1 MSATTSPADSS
12 TATGGPTTTTT
23 PTTST
28 STAAATVTNA
38 IVKTVEAIISST
50 APAASQSPSPSPSG
64 FSTPTQSPTSSSTP
78 TTTASM
84 GGPEEKLSV
93 QDLSQTLQHFGVVD
107 YLVFIAM
114 LAVCA
119 VIGVYFG
126 FIEKKQKAKKKG
138 QLAGKDGAGA
148 AGVEERRGSEALD
161 YLVGGRQ
168 MKVFPVAL
176 SLVAS
181 FVSGISLLGTSTEIY
196 VYGTQY
202 AFILVT
208 LAISGAISWYIF
220 LPVFCNL
227 QLTSTYEYFEMRFN
241 KSVRLLG
248 SALFT
253 CSNLIWLPI
262 VIFVPAL
269 AFNQDVIQTIVM
281 VFAIFFVIIK
291 GTMDVGGLGVVIQR
305 NFDSGRLEWPEMT
318 FDPKVRM
325 SMIAMMLGNVGQFAY
340 QLGCNQIII
349 QRYNSLPGKK
359 EMAQTSF
366 IFIVGLTVLNA
377 VCLYNG
383 LLLYATYYDC
393 DPLTT
398 KLAVAKDQLVPLLV
412 VQSLSSF
419 PGVPGMFVAG
429 VFSAALSSLSTGLNS
444 LAAVF
449 LEDYIKPLR
458 KKPMTEHEVA
468 ITVRLCTVIIGVLS
482 VGLVFVVERMGTHV
496 MQLSMT
502 VGAIVNG
509 PLMGLFVMGLL
520 IPSINSKSA
529 LLGTVVSFFFMAW
542 LCLSAQMAVTSG
554 EMQWETKPVSTDGCT
569 YEFERPLVTPANVTI
584 PKAEQA
590 FHLKNY
596 FYRPLSFGEEIYH
609 VSFMFYS
616 LIGSAVA
623 VVVAQLAGFFFG
635 RNDPKDVDPD
645 LLSPCIRRFYK
656 TNYATY
662 FQLRYGAGIRNL
674 GAVLFIVDTTIWLP
688 LCMYIPAITY
698 SQVTGTGIYVI
709 TPIVCII
716 CTFYTCVGG
725 LKAVIWSD
733 VIQSFV
739 MFGSI
744 LVVCIK
750 GTSDVGGL
758 AVVLQRNEES
768 GRLNAPEWT
777 WDPTV
782 RLSMLS
788 VIVGG
793 TLHKIQSSDVNQISI
808 QRFLSLPSYEH
819 AKRCM
824 QVFTLLL
831 IFLLSCCCYMGLVS
845 YAVYHECD
853 PISTKLAKASD
864 QLPSLLMMRTLGS
877 MPGLPGLFVAGVF
890 SAALSSLS
898 TGLNSLACVLTQD
911 IVQPLLKKPLTER
924 QTACWL
930 RGIVV
935 GFGFSCIGMVKIV
948 EKLGNV
954 VPLATT
960 VGAVSMGPLLGIYG
974 MGVGLPWVKGKSVM
988 VGSLVSFLVL
998 AWICINAQLGQMNG
1012 EIRYPKMPVSVEG
1025 CDYSFDNA
1033 TVFQAIHD
1041 YSPSERNLYHLS
1053 FFWYTA
1059 FGGVICT
1066 VFSLLASLFFGWE
1079 DLSQMDPALITPCM
1093 RRFLPKKNYQAVKM
1107 QDLFKRK
1114 ECHAE
1119 TEINS

>member
-23 PTTST
+23 PTIST

-50 APAASQSPSPSPSG
+50 APAASQSASPSPSG

-269 AFNQDVIQTIVM
+269 AFNQVTGINIHVITPIVCVICIFYTTAGGLKAVVWTDVIQTIVM
-281 VFAIFFVIIK
+281 VLAIFFVIIK

-590 FHLKNY
+590 
-596 FYRPLSFGEEIYH
+596 PLSFGEEIYH

-623 VVVAQLAGFFFG
+623 VVVAQLSGFFFG

-656 TNYATY
+656 TNYATV
-662 FQLRYGAGIRNL
+662 QL
-674 GAVLFIVDTTIWLP
+674 
-688 LCMYIPAITY
+688 
-698 SQVTGTGIYVI
+698 
-709 TPIVCII
+709 
-716 CTFYTCVGG
+716 
-725 LKAVIWSD
+725 
-733 VIQSFV
+733 
-739 MFGSI
+739 
-744 LVVCIK
+744 
-750 GTSDVGGL
+750 
-758 AVVLQRNEES
+758 EE
-768 GRLNAPEWT
+768 N
-777 WDPTV
+777 
-782 RLSMLS
+782 
-788 VIVGG
+788 
-793 TLHKIQSSDVNQISI
+793 TLTNFNDK
-808 QRFLSLPSYEH
+808 
-819 AKRCM
+819 C
-824 QVFTLLL
+824 
-831 IFLLSCCCYMGLVS
+831 
-845 YAVYHECD
+845 
-853 PISTKLAKASD
+853 
-864 QLPSLLMMRTLGS
+864 
-877 MPGLPGLFVAGVF
+877 
-890 SAALSSLS
+890 
-898 TGLNSLACVLTQD
+898 
-911 IVQPLLKKPLTER
+911 
-924 QTACWL
+924 
-930 RGIVV
+930 
-935 GFGFSCIGMVKIV
+935 
-948 EKLGNV
+948 
-954 VPLATT
+954 
-960 VGAVSMGPLLGIYG
+960 
-974 MGVGLPWVKGKSVM
+974 
-988 VGSLVSFLVL
+988 
-998 AWICINAQLGQMNG
+998 
-1012 EIRYPKMPVSVEG
+1012 
-1025 CDYSFDNA
+1025 
-1033 TVFQAIHD
+1033 
-1041 YSPSERNLYHLS
+1041 
-1053 FFWYTA
+1053 
-1059 FGGVICT
+1059 
-1066 VFSLLASLFFGWE
+1066 
-1079 DLSQMDPALITPCM
+1079 
-1093 RRFLPKKNYQAVKM
+1093 
-1107 QDLFKRK
+1107 
-1114 ECHAE
+1114 
-1119 TEINS
+1119 

>member
-1 MSATTSPADSS
+1 MSATTSPAESS
-12 TATGGPTTTTT
+12 TATGGPTTT
-23 PTTST
+23 T

-227 QLTSTYEYFEMRFN
+227 QLTSTYEYF
-241 KSVRLLG
+241 
-248 SALFT
+248 
-253 CSNLIWLPI
+253 
-262 VIFVPAL
+262 
-269 AFNQDVIQTIVM
+269 
-281 VFAIFFVIIK
+281 
-291 GTMDVGGLGVVIQR
+291 
-305 NFDSGRLEWPEMT
+305 
-318 FDPKVRM
+318 
-325 SMIAMMLGNVGQFAY
+325 QF
-340 QLGCNQIII
+340 
-349 QRYNSLPGKK
+349 
-359 EMAQTSF
+359 
-366 IFIVGLTVLNA
+366 
-377 VCLYNG
+377 
-383 LLLYATYYDC
+383 
-393 DPLTT
+393 
-398 KLAVAKDQLVPLLV
+398 
-412 VQSLSSF
+412 
-419 PGVPGMFVAG
+419 
-429 VFSAALSSLSTGLNS
+429 
-444 LAAVF
+444 
-449 LEDYIKPLR
+449 
-458 KKPMTEHEVA
+458 
-468 ITVRLCTVIIGVLS
+468 
-482 VGLVFVVERMGTHV
+482 
-496 MQLSMT
+496 
-502 VGAIVNG
+502 
-509 PLMGLFVMGLL
+509 
-520 IPSINSKSA
+520 
-529 LLGTVVSFFFMAW
+529 
-542 LCLSAQMAVTSG
+542 
-554 EMQWETKPVSTDGCT
+554 
-569 YEFERPLVTPANVTI
+569 
-584 PKAEQA
+584 
-590 FHLKNY
+590 
-596 FYRPLSFGEEIYH
+596 
-609 VSFMFYS
+609 
-616 LIGSAVA
+616 
-623 VVVAQLAGFFFG
+623 
-635 RNDPKDVDPD
+635 
-645 LLSPCIRRFYK
+645 
-656 TNYATY
+656 
-662 FQLRYGAGIRNL
+662 RYGAGIRNF
-674 GAVLFIVDTTIWLP
+674 GAILFIVGTMLWLP
-688 LCMYIPAITY
+688 VAIYVPAITY
-698 SQVTGTGIYVI
+698 NQVTGTGIYVI

-725 LKAVIWSD
+725 LKAVIWTD

-744 LVVCIK
+744 LAVCIK
-750 GTSDVGGL
+750 GTYDVGGL
-758 AVVLQRNEES
+758 PVVLQRNEDS
-768 GRLNAPEWT
+768 GRLNVPEWT

-793 TLHKIQSSDVNQISI
+793 TLHKMQSSDVNQVSI

-824 QVFTLLL
+824 LVFTLLL

-845 YAVYHECD
+845 YAVYHDCD

-877 MPGLPGLFVAGVF
+877 WPGLPGLFVAGVF

-898 TGLNSLACVLTQD
+898 TGLNSLACVVTQD
-911 IVQPLLKKPLTER
+911 IMRPLLKKPLTER
-924 QTACWL
+924 QTAFWL
-930 RGIVV
+930 RAIVV
-935 GFGFSCIGMVKIV
+935 GFGFSCIGMVNIV

-954 VPLATT
+954 IPLVTT
-960 VGAVSMGPLLGIYG
+960 TSAVTMGPLLGIYC

-988 VGSLVSFLVL
+988 VGSLVSFLAL
-998 AWICINAQLGQMNG
+998 GWICVKAQLGKMNG

-1093 RRFLPKKNYQAVKM
+1093 RRFLPKKNCQAVNM
-1107 QDLFKRK
+1107 QDLFKR
-1114 ECHAE
+1114 
-1119 TEINS
+1119 

>member
-1 MSATTSPADSS
+1 MSATTSPAESS
-12 TATGGPTTTTT
+12 TATGGPTTT
-23 PTTST
+23 T

-227 QLTSTYEYFEMRFN
+227 QLTSTYEYF
-241 KSVRLLG
+241 
-248 SALFT
+248 
-253 CSNLIWLPI
+253 
-262 VIFVPAL
+262 
-269 AFNQDVIQTIVM
+269 
-281 VFAIFFVIIK
+281 
-291 GTMDVGGLGVVIQR
+291 
-305 NFDSGRLEWPEMT
+305 
-318 FDPKVRM
+318 
-325 SMIAMMLGNVGQFAY
+325 
-340 QLGCNQIII
+340 
-349 QRYNSLPGKK
+349 
-359 EMAQTSF
+359 
-366 IFIVGLTVLNA
+366 
-377 VCLYNG
+377 
-383 LLLYATYYDC
+383 
-393 DPLTT
+393 
-398 KLAVAKDQLVPLLV
+398 
-412 VQSLSSF
+412 
-419 PGVPGMFVAG
+419 
-429 VFSAALSSLSTGLNS
+429 
-444 LAAVF
+444 
-449 LEDYIKPLR
+449 
-458 KKPMTEHEVA
+458 
-468 ITVRLCTVIIGVLS
+468 
-482 VGLVFVVERMGTHV
+482 
-496 MQLSMT
+496 
-502 VGAIVNG
+502 
-509 PLMGLFVMGLL
+509 
-520 IPSINSKSA
+520 
-529 LLGTVVSFFFMAW
+529 
-542 LCLSAQMAVTSG
+542 
-554 EMQWETKPVSTDGCT
+554 
-569 YEFERPLVTPANVTI
+569 
-584 PKAEQA
+584 
-590 FHLKNY
+590 
-596 FYRPLSFGEEIYH
+596 
-609 VSFMFYS
+609 
-616 LIGSAVA
+616 
-623 VVVAQLAGFFFG
+623 
-635 RNDPKDVDPD
+635 
-645 LLSPCIRRFYK
+645 
-656 TNYATY
+656 
-662 FQLRYGAGIRNL
+662 QLRYGAGIRNL

-725 LKAVIWSD
+725 LKAVIWTD

-744 LVVCIK
+744 LAVCIK
-750 GTSDVGGL
+750 GTYDVGGL
-758 AVVLQRNEES
+758 PVVLQRNEDS
-768 GRLNAPEWT
+768 GRLNVPEWT

-793 TLHKIQSSDVNQISI
+793 TLHKMQSSDVNQVSI

-824 QVFTLLL
+824 LVFTLLL

-845 YAVYHECD
+845 YAVYHDCD

-877 MPGLPGLFVAGVF
+877 WPGLPGLFVAGVF

-898 TGLNSLACVLTQD
+898 TGLNSLACVVTQD
-911 IVQPLLKKPLTER
+911 IMRPLLKKPLTER
-924 QTACWL
+924 QTAFWL
-930 RGIVV
+930 RAIVV
-935 GFGFSCIGMVKIV
+935 GFGFSCIGMVNIV

-954 VPLATT
+954 IPLVTT
-960 VGAVSMGPLLGIYG
+960 TSAVTMGPLLGIYC

-988 VGSLVSFLVL
+988 VGSLVSFLAL
-998 AWICINAQLGQMNG
+998 GWICVKAQLGKMNG

-1093 RRFLPKKNYQAVKM
+1093 RRFLPKKNCQAVNM
-1107 QDLFKRK
+1107 QDLFKR
-1114 ECHAE
+1114 
-1119 TEINS
+1119 

>member
-1 MSATTSPADSS
+1 MSATTSPAESS
-12 TATGGPTTTTT
+12 TATGGPTTT
-23 PTTST
+23 T

-227 QLTSTYEYFEMRFN
+227 QLTSTYEYF
-241 KSVRLLG
+241 
-248 SALFT
+248 
-253 CSNLIWLPI
+253 
-262 VIFVPAL
+262 
-269 AFNQDVIQTIVM
+269 
-281 VFAIFFVIIK
+281 
-291 GTMDVGGLGVVIQR
+291 
-305 NFDSGRLEWPEMT
+305 
-318 FDPKVRM
+318 
-325 SMIAMMLGNVGQFAY
+325 
-340 QLGCNQIII
+340 
-349 QRYNSLPGKK
+349 
-359 EMAQTSF
+359 
-366 IFIVGLTVLNA
+366 
-377 VCLYNG
+377 
-383 LLLYATYYDC
+383 
-393 DPLTT
+393 
-398 KLAVAKDQLVPLLV
+398 
-412 VQSLSSF
+412 
-419 PGVPGMFVAG
+419 
-429 VFSAALSSLSTGLNS
+429 
-444 LAAVF
+444 
-449 LEDYIKPLR
+449 
-458 KKPMTEHEVA
+458 
-468 ITVRLCTVIIGVLS
+468 
-482 VGLVFVVERMGTHV
+482 
-496 MQLSMT
+496 
-502 VGAIVNG
+502 
-509 PLMGLFVMGLL
+509 
-520 IPSINSKSA
+520 
-529 LLGTVVSFFFMAW
+529 
-542 LCLSAQMAVTSG
+542 
-554 EMQWETKPVSTDGCT
+554 
-569 YEFERPLVTPANVTI
+569 
-584 PKAEQA
+584 
-590 FHLKNY
+590 
-596 FYRPLSFGEEIYH
+596 
-609 VSFMFYS
+609 
-616 LIGSAVA
+616 
-623 VVVAQLAGFFFG
+623 
-635 RNDPKDVDPD
+635 
-645 LLSPCIRRFYK
+645 
-656 TNYATY
+656 
-662 FQLRYGAGIRNL
+662 QLRYGAGIRNL

-750 GTSDVGGL
+750 GTYDVGGL

-845 YAVYHECD
+845 YAVYHDCD

-877 MPGLPGLFVAGVF
+877 WPGLPGLFVAGVF

-898 TGLNSLACVLTQD
+898 TGLNSLACVVTQD
-911 IVQPLLKKPLTER
+911 IMRPLLKKPLTER
-924 QTACWL
+924 QTAFWL
-930 RGIVV
+930 RAIVV
-935 GFGFSCIGMVKIV
+935 GFGFSCIGMVNIV

-954 VPLATT
+954 IPLVTT
-960 VGAVSMGPLLGIYG
+960 TSAVTMGPLLGIYC

-988 VGSLVSFLVL
+988 VGSLVSFLAL
-998 AWICINAQLGQMNG
+998 GWICVKAQLGKMNG

-1093 RRFLPKKNYQAVKM
+1093 RRFLPKKNCQAVNM
-1107 QDLFKRK
+1107 QDLFKR
-1114 ECHAE
+1114 
-1119 TEINS
+1119 

>member
-23 PTTST
+23 PTIST

-50 APAASQSPSPSPSG
+50 APAASQSASPSPSG

-227 QLTSTYEYFEMRFN
+227 QLTSTYEYF
-241 KSVRLLG
+241 
-248 SALFT
+248 
-253 CSNLIWLPI
+253 
-262 VIFVPAL
+262 
-269 AFNQDVIQTIVM
+269 
-281 VFAIFFVIIK
+281 
-291 GTMDVGGLGVVIQR
+291 
-305 NFDSGRLEWPEMT
+305 
-318 FDPKVRM
+318 
-325 SMIAMMLGNVGQFAY
+325 
-340 QLGCNQIII
+340 
-349 QRYNSLPGKK
+349 
-359 EMAQTSF
+359 
-366 IFIVGLTVLNA
+366 
-377 VCLYNG
+377 
-383 LLLYATYYDC
+383 
-393 DPLTT
+393 
-398 KLAVAKDQLVPLLV
+398 
-412 VQSLSSF
+412 
-419 PGVPGMFVAG
+419 
-429 VFSAALSSLSTGLNS
+429 
-444 LAAVF
+444 
-449 LEDYIKPLR
+449 
-458 KKPMTEHEVA
+458 
-468 ITVRLCTVIIGVLS
+468 
-482 VGLVFVVERMGTHV
+482 
-496 MQLSMT
+496 
-502 VGAIVNG
+502 
-509 PLMGLFVMGLL
+509 
-520 IPSINSKSA
+520 
-529 LLGTVVSFFFMAW
+529 
-542 LCLSAQMAVTSG
+542 
-554 EMQWETKPVSTDGCT
+554 
-569 YEFERPLVTPANVTI
+569 
-584 PKAEQA
+584 
-590 FHLKNY
+590 
-596 FYRPLSFGEEIYH
+596 
-609 VSFMFYS
+609 
-616 LIGSAVA
+616 
-623 VVVAQLAGFFFG
+623 
-635 RNDPKDVDPD
+635 
-645 LLSPCIRRFYK
+645 
-656 TNYATY
+656 
-662 FQLRYGAGIRNL
+662 QLRYGAGIRNL

-750 GTSDVGGL
+750 GTYDVGGL

-924 QTACWL
+924 QTAFWL

-1025 CDYSFDNA
+1025 CDYTFDNA
-1033 TVFQAIHD
+1033 TVFQAIYE
-1041 YSPSERNLYHLS
+1041 YSPSDRNLYHLS

-1079 DLSQMDPALITPCM
+1079 DLSQMDPALITTCM
-1093 RRFLPKKNYQAVKM
+1093 RRFLPNKNYQAVKM